1 MREECFATDF
11 APKTRTVD
19 PQEYGL
25 SVHRY
30 VDVLLLLNP
39 MPIRTFRL
47 AVGAASR
54 YPLAI
59 HLNDVVIALINKVAR
74 MKRVE
79 IQEVML
85 VHTSGLF
92 FTNRPVVLSMR

>member
-1 MREECFATDF
+1 
-11 APKTRTVD
+11 
-19 PQEYGL
+19 
-25 SVHRY
+25 
-30 VDVLLLLNP
+30 
-39 MPIRTFRL
+39 
-47 AVGAASR
+47 
-54 YPLAI
+54 
-59 HLNDVVIALINKVAR
+59 VIALINKAAR